1 MKATILGG
9 DLDSL
14 TGDERCL
21 YTVSV
26 DPSGMREGSILAGF
40 EWVKRTFRNVTP
52 LIGDGP
58 LIERTARITGA
69 DPELVERRALVLSDR
84 LPGAV
89 LMSRLVLDE
98 DFTRAMERV
107 SAATTT
113 CAGFREG
120 IDEEAGAYVAR
131 VARRGGLAI
140 KAEEAARISRE
151 YIELEVAMYLCMASR
166 GWLVDVYVGRELN
179 ILKRFIAQE
188 FGLLLSPLERRV
200 FIGLEG
206 ETAT

>member
-9 DLDSL
+9 DLDAL

-26 DPSGMREGSILAGF
+26 DPSGMREVSILAGF

-69 DPELVERRALVLSDR
+69 DPELVERRALALSDR

-107 SAATTT
+107 SAAT
-113 CAGFREG
+113 
-120 IDEEAGAYVAR
+120 
-131 VARRGGLAI
+131 
-140 KAEEAARISRE
+140 
-151 YIELEVAMYLCMASR
+151 ASCNR
-166 GWLVDVYVGRELN
+166 FSCDRWRKRA
-179 ILKRFIAQE
+179 KRFAPLDLAVEELSHIRPSRIAKDA
-188 FGLLLSPLERRV
+188 PV
-200 FIGLEG
+200 
-206 ETAT
+206 A